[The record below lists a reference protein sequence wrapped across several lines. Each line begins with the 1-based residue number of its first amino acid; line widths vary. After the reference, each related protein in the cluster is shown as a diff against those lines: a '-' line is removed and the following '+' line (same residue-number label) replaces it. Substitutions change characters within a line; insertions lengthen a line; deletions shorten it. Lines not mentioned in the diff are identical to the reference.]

1 MCSDLYIHP
10 LGGEKETLKY
20 VIINSLRV
28 LFWSVCDF
36 KVEYPERKLQMLHY
50 ETIKP
55 GTLDLIKGIMAIP
68 LPDNLERSR

>member
-36 KVEYPERKLQMLHY
+36 KVQYKMFYAAANRRALF
-50 ETIKP
+50 I
-55 GTLDLIKGIMAIP
+55 
-68 LPDNLERSR
+68 

>member
-36 KVEYPERKLQMLHY
+36 KVYYFYVKQNEFVLYYLY
-50 ETIKP
+50 IKEA
-55 GTLDLIKGIMAIP
+55 LICRQGEH
-68 LPDNLERSR
+68 N